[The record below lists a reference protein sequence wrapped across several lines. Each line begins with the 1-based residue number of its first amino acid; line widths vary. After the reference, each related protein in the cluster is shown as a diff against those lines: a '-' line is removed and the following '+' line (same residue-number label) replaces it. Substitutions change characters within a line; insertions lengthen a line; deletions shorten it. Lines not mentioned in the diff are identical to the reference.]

1 MKNNLL
7 IKLLAVFLTGTMLIG
22 VGCKDYDDDIKDLNN
37 RIDETNASVDEL
49 KALIESGSVIKSVTT
64 TEDGLTFTLSNGQS
78 YTVKNGTN
86 GQDATVWTIES
97 DGYWYKDGNKTEYKA
112 IGQDGAKG
120 DDGQP
125 GADGDDGEDGYT
137 YVPNTETGL
146 FDIYQGDKYIKESTI
161 SWKASGV
168 SGIVNGNILTLTI
181 PATATT
187 EEQQVE
193 ILLGKQLGSVAFV
206 PEVVS
211 ETLPYPTTTDEFLHL
226 TSYIVDT
233 KDAFKA
239 YDMNKSNEID
249 LVYRL
254 NPTDAYVEGAVLN
267 YIDRIVTTRAAG
279 DAKQLL
285 NVVSSTFNQDGSV
298 NVKTSIN
305 TTKLV
310 SNKEYN
316 IAALQV
322 NVGQNPVTSDYVYV
336 ESNDID
342 AVIVDTTETKKGMDT
357 PVVYYERTTTLA
369 NGETD
374 AYVKNFVGA
383 VGVKPA
389 NLEFAYNGEIDLKEY
404 VGLYSIEKQDYLF
417 SLGFT
422 GMSYEFSLP
431 KEYLADDQEKTNQQ
445 WFVQLN
451 DGVVKVSEEITGAQT
466 QAIGRTPIVRVDAY
480 LLDNAGTKRMVASSY
495 IKLSIEATT
504 APDKDDNKVTIA
516 DPVQKYY
523 RNLTA
528 AYEAVAKMNYQDIN
542 NDIYGEEG
550 LTSTNFW
557 NSYNT
562 EYDVKLTVTDD
573 AQQKTLFERTG
584 EADTEFI
591 EETDGIKIRI
601 NLNALNETTSC
612 VEVYTNNKAKTQH
625 SYDEVTVNIDGK
637 EYKGAEYT
645 LTITIN
651 SNDKKAH
658 GDFILTQKFYVLEE
672 HMAYP
677 YNILYYFLDKAIT
690 GTYPDFD
697 GETQQDIIIVKGQVV
712 ENTWKMSSVVSE
724 HFGKVDDL
732 NIFGYYTQDGKDPK
746 NVTDITFNWA
756 DKNVEGVTST
766 PATPVTN
773 QDFTIA
779 LDGEMKVPYLVK
791 DMTYTTTLVNGELCP
806 FTYSIVFVNPFVA
819 GDADGVTIYGNQV
832 GKQTAATAPEVL
844 VNDKFNAAIL
854 SWDEVAQALALS
866 TKATDTYKVAMPTV
880 TYAFDT
886 KAGDYATLVGNLS
899 EGSTFEVDAA
909 SGVVTWENEG
919 ATLAHDYSV
928 TVVATVTFEDLSV
941 VECRIPVT
949 ISAVINPET
958 K

>member
-504 APDKDDNKVTIA
+504 APDKDDNKVQIA
-516 DPVQKYY
+516 PDAEKMY
-523 RNLTA
+523 RALTA
-528 AYEAVAKMNYQDIN
+528 NYEAVAKMNYQDIN
-542 NDIYGEEG
+542 NEIYGAEG

-557 NSYNT
+557 DSYNHT
-562 EYDVKLTVTDD
+562 YDVLLTATLKG
-573 AQQKTLFERTG
+573 QQHEIIKTTGAANSTFENT
-584 EADTEFI
+584 TE
-591 EETDGIKIRI
+591 GIQIKI
-601 NLNALNETTSC
+601 NLNNNNETTSC
-612 VEVYTNNKAKTQH
+612 VEVYTNNMVKTQH
-625 SYDEVTVNIDGK
+625 TYDNVGG
-637 EYKGAEYT
+637 KGAEYT

-658 GDFILTQKFYVLEE
+658 GNFILTQKFYVLEE
-672 HMAYP
+672 HVAYP
-677 YNILYYFLDKAIT
+677 YNILYYFLDSAIK

-697 GETQQDIIIVKGQVV
+697 GETQKDIIVVKGQVV
-712 ENTWKMSSVVSE
+712 SGTWEMSSVVSE
-724 HFGKVDDL
+724 HFGKKGDL
-732 NIFGYYTQDGKDPK
+732 NIFGYYTQAGLDPD
-746 NVTDITFNWA
+746 NVTDIEFEWTNA
-756 DKNVEGVTST
+756 PVTGVTST
-766 PATPVTN
+766 PATPVKN

-779 LDGEMKVPYLVK
+779 LDGEMEVPYLVE

-832 GKQTAATAPEVL
+832 GKQTAQTAPEVL
-844 VNDKFNAAIL
+844 VNDKFNDAIL
-854 SWDEVAQALALS
+854 SWDKVAQALALS
-866 TKATDTYKVAMPTV
+866 SKATDSYKVAMPTV

-886 KAGDYATLVGNLS
+886 KAGDYETLMGNLS
-899 EGSTFEVDAA
+899 QGSTFEVDAA
-909 SGVVTWENEG
+909 TGVVTWENEG
-919 ATLAHDYSV
+919 ATLANNYSV
-928 TVVATVTFEDLSV
+928 TVVATVTFADLSV

-949 ISAVINPET
+949 ISAAINPET